1 MASQAA
7 VDKHRVTAVLV
18 SHNGAVWLPEV
29 VAALTSQTRPIDLI
43 TAVDTGSQDA
53 STKLL
58 KSARI
63 PFMSA
68 DVQTGF
74 GEAVSLAVDKL
85 SKPVEHEWIW
95 LIHDDCA
102 PAPTA
107 LAELLAAVDDRPQ
120 VVMIGPKLLGWHD
133 RTHLLEAGIS
143 IAGNGARWTGLEP
156 LEYDQGQHD
165 GIYDVL
171 AVSTAGALIRRD
183 VFEELNGLDP
193 SLTLFRDD
201 VDFGWRARAAGH
213 SVMVAT
219 SAVAFHAQ
227 ASATERRV
235 VEVDGAFL
243 HRPLLLDRRNAA
255 YVLLANSS
263 WWILPW
269 LVIQILGSAIARA
282 IGYLIAKLPGYAADE
297 ILAVGA
303 LIIRPGSLIAA
314 RKMRRKQR
322 FVSARVIAEFIPPRW
337 SQIRLASESAIETL
351 RSKLFPENV
360 QVSAPSVLDSNEDED
375 LLTPVNTNHWFAIFK
390 RPEVIGFL
398 LIAIISLLNSRNRF
412 GALVGG
418 ALPISPSGATDLWR
432 TYFESWHQVGMGS
445 SVATPTW
452 VAITATASLVFLG
465 KVQFL
470 ITTFF
475 LVAPILMMFTV
486 SKLLKRLTN
495 NPWISV
501 PAAFL
506 YAISPVA
513 IAAISTGHIATV
525 LFLILAPYVALLL
538 RDIEKIEEFTWRK
551 IAGIS
556 LLLAVLYG
564 FSLMIFVIGLMAGL
578 VSTLSDYEKHAKE
591 ANSQFYL
598 HRLQKRAALIF
609 IPFLMNVPYSLEAL
623 VHPSRLLVEP
633 GLLVSGGGPFL
644 TLLGNPG
651 GANALPV
658 WLVSPILLVLIVSLF
673 SSTHAR
679 RIAEYGVGALV
690 LAVILSA
697 LSVSTHGNEG
707 STKVWSGSVIVLV
720 TLAAISAGTV
730 LLDRLRE
737 TLVLSHVHYRH
748 ILSAL
753 LLFTTFAYSVAA
765 IGWSVT
771 KGADSLVQTNRETV
785 MPAFLSV
792 EKDTKILVLR
802 EVGSEN
808 AKKIQYQLSRG
819 KDISLGE
826 PDVAPAQNSAIAEA
840 ARGLIDGSGV
850 SSSSTLSDFGVKYL
864 FVKAPF
870 KREIIRTIDGLG
882 GFTRTSA
889 TALGVVWKVSAP
901 ASRLMFVGTDGV
913 RKELQA
919 GEVGARTYV
928 PSAGTLILT
937 ETYNR
942 SWQILENG
950 YRLDRSKNEQ
960 GLPTFKVTE
969 AGEISLIHDGTTR
982 RAWLSLQLIFFV
994 VVLVMALPAGRRK
1007 SEISEKELA

>member
-1 MASQAA
+1 
-7 VDKHRVTAVLV
+7 
-18 SHNGAVWLPEV
+18 
-29 VAALTSQTRPIDLI
+29 
-43 TAVDTGSQDA
+43 
-53 STKLL
+53 
-58 KSARI
+58 
-63 PFMSA
+63 
-68 DVQTGF
+68 
-74 GEAVSLAVDKL
+74 
-85 SKPVEHEWIW
+85 
-95 LIHDDCA
+95 
-102 PAPTA
+102 
-107 LAELLAAVDDRPQ
+107 
-120 VVMIGPKLLGWHD
+120 
-133 RTHLLEAGIS
+133 
-143 IAGNGARWTGLEP
+143 
-156 LEYDQGQHD
+156 
-165 GIYDVL
+165 
-171 AVSTAGALIRRD
+171 
-183 VFEELNGLDP
+183 LDP
-193 SLTLFRDD
+193 NLTLFRDD

-219 SAVAFHAQ
+219 GAVAFHAQ

-269 LVIQILGSAIARA
+269 LAIQILGSAFARA

-303 LIIRPGSLIAA
+303 LIIRPDSLIKA
-314 RKMRRKQR
+314 RKVRRKQR
-322 FVSARVIAEFIPPRW
+322 FVSARVIAEYIPPRW
-337 SQIRLASESAIETL
+337 SQIRLASEGIVDAI
-351 RSKLFPENV
+351 RAKLFPENV
-360 QVSAPSVLDSNEDED
+360 QVSTASVLDANEDED
-375 LLTPVNTNHWFAIFK
+375 LLTPVNTNHWFGVFK

-398 LIAIISLLNSRNRF
+398 LIALISILNSRNRF

-432 TYFESWHQVGMGS
+432 TYFESWHQVGMGT

-475 LVAPILMMFTV
+475 LVAPVLMMFTA

-506 YAISPVA
+506 YALSPVA

-525 LFLILAPYVALLL
+525 LFLILAPYVALVL
-538 RDIEKIEEFTWRK
+538 RDIEKVEEFSWRK

-564 FSLMIFVIGLMAGL
+564 FSLMIFVISLMAGL
-578 VSTLSDYEKHAKE
+578 VSTLSDYEKHAQE
-591 ANSQFYL
+591 ANPELYVL
-598 HRLQKRAALIF
+598 RLQKRTSLIF
-609 IPFLMNVPYSLEAL
+609 FPFLMNAPYSLEAL
-623 VHPSRLLVEP
+623 LNPSRLLVEP
-633 GLLVSGGGPFL
+633 GLLISGGGPIF

-651 GANALPV
+651 GANSLPL
-658 WLVSPILLVLIVSLF
+658 WLVSPILLVLIISLF

-697 LSVSTHGNEG
+697 LSISTHGNEA
-707 STKVWSGSVIVLV
+707 SSKVWSGPVIVLV
-720 TLAAISAGTV
+720 TLAAIAAGTV

-771 KGADSLVQTNRETV
+771 KGADSLVQANRETV

-792 EKDTKILVLR
+792 EKDIKILVLR

-808 AKKIQYQLSRG
+808 QKKIQYHLSRG

-826 PDVAPAQNSAIAEA
+826 PDVAPAQSSAIAQA

-850 SSSSTLSDFGVKYL
+850 TSSSTLSDFGVKYL

-870 KREIIRTIDGLG
+870 KREIIRSIDGLG

-889 TALGVVWKVSAP
+889 TSLGVVWKVSAP

-942 SWQILENG
+942 SWQVLENG
-950 YRLDRSKNEQ
+950 YRLERSKNEQ

-982 RAWLSLQLIFFV
+982 RAWLSLQLILFV

-1007 SEISEKELA
+1007 SEISDKELA

>member
-63 PFMSA
+63 PFFTA
-68 DVQTGF
+68 DVETGF
-74 GEAVSLAVDKL
+74 GEAVSLAVEKL
-85 SKPVEHEWIW
+85 PNSVDHEWIW

-107 LAELLAAVDDRPQ
+107 LAELLAAIEDRPQ
-120 VVMIGPKLLGWHD
+120 VVMVGPKLLGWHD

-165 GIYDVL
+165 GTYDVL

-183 VFEELNGLDP
+183 VFEELDGLDP
-193 SLTLFRDD
+193 NLTLFRDD

-219 SAVAFHAQ
+219 GAVAFHAQ

-269 LVIQILGSAIARA
+269 LAIQILGSAFARA

-303 LIIRPGSLIAA
+303 LIIRPDSLIKA
-314 RKMRRKQR
+314 RRVRRKQR

-337 SQIRLASESAIETL
+337 SQIRLASEGLVDSIRA
-351 RSKLFPENV
+351 KLFPENV
-360 QVSAPSVLDSNEDED
+360 QVSTASVLDANEDED
-375 LLTPVNTNHWFAIFK
+375 LLTPVNTNHWFGVFK

-398 LIAIISLLNSRNRF
+398 LIALISILNSRNRF

-445 SVATPTW
+445 TVATPTW

-475 LVAPILMMFTV
+475 LVAPVLMMFTA

-495 NPWISV
+495 NRWISV

-525 LFLILAPYVALLL
+525 LFLILAPFVALVL
-538 RDIEKIEEFTWRK
+538 RDIEKVEEFSWRK

-564 FSLMIFVIGLMAGL
+564 FSLMVFVVGLVAGL
-578 VSTLSDYEKHAKE
+578 VSTLSDYEKHAQK
-591 ANSQFYL
+591 ANPELYVL
-598 HRLQKRAALIF
+598 RLQKRACLIF
-609 IPFLMNVPYSLEAL
+609 IPFLLNAPHSLEAL
-623 VHPSRLLVEP
+623 VNPSRLLVEP
-633 GLLVSGGGPFL
+633 GLLISGGGPIS

-651 GANALPV
+651 GTNSLPI
-658 WLVSPILLVLIVSLF
+658 WLVSPILLVLVVSLF

-697 LSVSTHGNEG
+697 LSISTHGNEA
-707 STKVWSGSVIVLV
+707 SSKVWAGPVIVLV
-720 TLAAISAGTV
+720 TLSAIAAGTV

-771 KGADSLVQTNRETV
+771 KGADSLVQANRETV

-802 EVGSEN
+802 EVGSEGQ
-808 AKKIQYQLSRG
+808 KKIQYHLSRG

-826 PDVAPAQNSAIAEA
+826 PDVAPAQSSAIAQA

-850 SSSSTLSDFGVKYL
+850 SSSATLSDFGVKYL

-870 KREIIRTIDGLG
+870 KREIIRSIDGLG
-882 GFTRTSA
+882 GFSRTSA
-889 TALGVVWKVSAP
+889 TSLGVVWKVTAP

-928 PSAGTLILT
+928 PSPGTLILT

-942 SWQILENG
+942 SWQVLENG
-950 YRLDRSKNEQ
+950 YRLERVKNEQ

-982 RAWLSLQLIFFV
+982 RAWLSLQFIFFV
-994 VVLVMALPAGRRK
+994 VVLILALPAGRRK

>member
-85 SKPVEHEWIW
+85 PKPVDHEWIW

-183 VFEELNGLDP
+183 VFEELDGLDP

-337 SQIRLASESAIETL
+337 SQIRLASETAIETL
-351 RSKLFPENV
+351 RSKMFPENV
-360 QVSAPSVLDSNEDED
+360 QVSTPSVLDSNEDED

-475 LVAPILMMFTV
+475 LLAPVVMMFTV

-506 YAISPVA
+506 YAMSPVA

-525 LFLILAPYVALLL
+525 LFLVLAPYVALLL
-538 RDIEKIEEFTWRK
+538 RDIEKIEEFTWRR

-578 VSTLSDYEKHAKE
+578 VSTMSDYEKHAKE

-623 VHPSRLLVEP
+623 VNPSRLLVEP
-633 GLLVSGGGPFL
+633 GLLISGGGPFL

-651 GANALPV
+651 GTNALPM

-802 EVGSEN
+802 EVGSKN

-870 KREIIRTIDGLG
+870 KKEIIRTIDGLG

-901 ASRLMFVGTDGV
+901 ASRLMFIGTDGV

>member
-63 PFMSA
+63 PFISA
-68 DVQTGF
+68 DVETGF

-85 SKPVEHEWIW
+85 PKAVEHEWIW

-107 LAELLAAVDDRPQ
+107 LAELLAAIDDRPQ
-120 VVMIGPKLLGWHD
+120 VVMVGPKLLGWHD

-165 GIYDVL
+165 GVYDVL

-183 VFEELNGLDP
+183 VFEELDGLDP

-219 SAVAFHAQ
+219 GAVAFHAQ

-269 LVIQILGSAIARA
+269 LVIQILSSAIARA
-282 IGYLIAKLPGYAADE
+282 TGYLIAKLPGYAADE

-303 LIIRPGSLIAA
+303 LIIRPGSLITA
-314 RKMRRKQR
+314 RKIRRKQR

-337 SQIRLASESAIETL
+337 SQIRLASEGFIDAI
-351 RSKLFPENV
+351 RSRLFPENA
-360 QVSAPSVLDSNEDED
+360 QVSTTSVLDSNEDED
-375 LLTPVNTNHWFAIFK
+375 LLSPVNTNHWFAVFK

-398 LIAIISLLNSRNRF
+398 LIAIISILNSRNRF

-418 ALPISPSGATDLWR
+418 ALPISPPGATDLWQ
-432 TYFESWHQVGMGS
+432 TYFQSWHQVGMGS
-445 SVATPTW
+445 SAATPTW
-452 VAITATASLVFLG
+452 VALIAAASLVFLG

-470 ITTFF
+470 ITIFF
-475 LVAPILMMFTV
+475 LVAPVIMMFTA
-486 SKLLKRLTN
+486 SKLLKRLTKN
-495 NPWISV
+495 SWISV

-525 LFLILAPYVALLL
+525 LFLILAPYAALLL
-538 RDIEKIEEFTWRK
+538 RDIEKIEEFSWRR
-551 IAGIS
+551 IAGVS

-564 FSLMIFVIGLMAGL
+564 FSLMIFVVALIAGF

-591 ANSQFYL
+591 ANSHFYL
-598 HRLQKRAALIF
+598 LRFQKRASLIF

-623 VHPSRLLVEP
+623 TQPSRLLVEP
-633 GLLVSGGGPFL
+633 GLLISGGGPFL

-651 GANALPV
+651 GANSLPI
-658 WLVSPILLVLIVSLF
+658 WLISPILLVLVVSLF

-697 LSVSTHGNEG
+697 LSISTHGNEA
-707 STKVWSGSVIVLV
+707 SSKVWPGPVIVLV
-720 TLAAISAGTV
+720 TLAAIAAGTV

-753 LLFTTFAYSVAA
+753 LLFTTFTYSVAA

-771 KGADSLVQTNRETV
+771 KGADSLVQANRETV

-792 EKDTKILVLR
+792 ERDIKILVLR
-802 EVGSEN
+802 EVGSEDQ
-808 AKKIQYQLSRG
+808 KKIQYYLSRG

-826 PDVAPAQNSAIAEA
+826 PDVAPAQSSAIADA

-850 SSSSTLSDFGVKYL
+850 TSSSTLSDFGVKYL

-889 TALGVVWKVSAP
+889 TSLGVVWKVTAP
-901 ASRLMFVGTDGV
+901 ASRLMFIGIDGV

-919 GEVGARTYV
+919 GEVGARTFV
-928 PSAGTLILT
+928 PTAGTLILT

-942 SWQILENG
+942 SWQVLENG
-950 YRLDRSKNEQ
+950 YRLERSKNEQ
-960 GLPTFKVTE
+960 GLPTFNVVE

-982 RAWLSLQLIFFV
+982 RAWLSLQLILCI

>member
-63 PFMSA
+63 PFINA
-68 DVQTGF
+68 DVETGF
-74 GEAVSLAVDKL
+74 GEAVSLAVEKL
-85 SKPVEHEWIW
+85 PNSVEHEWIW

-107 LAELLAAVDDRPQ
+107 LAELLAAIDDRPQ
-120 VVMIGPKLLGWHD
+120 VVMVGPKLLGWHD

-165 GIYDVL
+165 GTYDVL

-183 VFEELNGLDP
+183 VFEELDGLDP
-193 SLTLFRDD
+193 NLTLFRDD

-219 SAVAFHAQ
+219 GAVAFHAQ

-269 LVIQILGSAIARA
+269 LAIQILGSAFARA

-303 LIIRPGSLIAA
+303 LIIRPDSLIKA
-314 RKMRRKQR
+314 RRVRRKQR

-337 SQIRLASESAIETL
+337 SQIRLASEGLVDSIRA
-351 RSKLFPENV
+351 KLFPENV
-360 QVSAPSVLDSNEDED
+360 QVSTASVLDANEDED
-375 LLTPVNTNHWFAIFK
+375 LLTPVNTNHWFGVFK

-398 LIAIISLLNSRNRF
+398 LITLISILNSRNRF

-445 SVATPTW
+445 TVATPTW

-475 LVAPILMMFTV
+475 LAAPVLMMFTA
-486 SKLLKRLTN
+486 SKLLKRLTS
-495 NPWISV
+495 NPWISI

-506 YAISPVA
+506 YALSPVA

-525 LFLILAPYVALLL
+525 LFLILAPYVALVL
-538 RDIEKIEEFTWRK
+538 RDIEKVEEFSWRK

-564 FSLMIFVIGLMAGL
+564 FSLMVFVVGLVAGL
-578 VSTLSDYEKHAKE
+578 VSTLSDYEKHAQE
-591 ANSQFYL
+591 ANPELYVL
-598 HRLQKRAALIF
+598 RLQKRACLIF
-609 IPFLMNVPYSLEAL
+609 IPFLMNAPHSLEAL
-623 VHPSRLLVEP
+623 VNPSRLLVEP
-633 GLLVSGGGPFL
+633 GLLISGGGPIS

-651 GANALPV
+651 GANSLPM
-658 WLVSPILLVLIVSLF
+658 WLVSPILLVLVVSLF

-697 LSVSTHGNEG
+697 LSISTHGNEA
-707 STKVWSGSVIVLV
+707 SSKVWAGPVIVLV
-720 TLAAISAGTV
+720 TLSAIAAGTV

-753 LLFTTFAYSVAA
+753 LLFTTLAYSVAA

-771 KGADSLVQTNRETV
+771 KGADSLVQANRETV
-785 MPAFLSV
+785 MPAFLSI

-802 EVGSEN
+802 EVGSEDQ
-808 AKKIQYQLSRG
+808 KKIQYHLSRG

-826 PDVAPAQNSAIAEA
+826 PDVAPAQSSAIAQA

-850 SSSSTLSDFGVKYL
+850 TSSATLSDFGVKYL

-870 KREIIRTIDGLG
+870 KREIIRSIDGLG
-882 GFTRTSA
+882 GFSRTSA
-889 TALGVVWKVSAP
+889 TSLGVVWKVTAP
-901 ASRLMFVGTDGV
+901 SSRLMFVGTDGV

-942 SWQILENG
+942 SWQVLENG
-950 YRLDRSKNEQ
+950 YRLERVKNEQ
-960 GLPTFKVTE
+960 GLPTFIVTE

-1007 SEISEKELA
+1007 SEISDKELA

>member
-85 SKPVEHEWIW
+85 PNPVDHEWIW

-183 VFEELNGLDP
+183 VFEELDGLDP
-193 SLTLFRDD
+193 NLTLFRDD

-623 VHPSRLLVEP
+623 VHPNRLLVEP

-870 KREIIRTIDGLG
+870 KKEIIRTIDGLG

>member
-43 TAVDTGSQDA
+43 TAVDTGSQDS

-63 PFMSA
+63 PFISA
-68 DVQTGF
+68 DVETGF
-74 GEAVSLAVDKL
+74 GQAISLAVNKL
-85 SKPVEHEWIW
+85 PKSVDHEWIW

-107 LAELLAAVDDRPQ
+107 LAELLAAIDDRPQ
-120 VVMIGPKLLGWHD
+120 VVMVGPKLLGWHD
-133 RTHLLEAGIS
+133 RTHLLEAGVS

-165 GIYDVL
+165 GNHDVL

-183 VFEELNGLDP
+183 VFEELGGLDP
-193 SLTLFRDD
+193 NLTLFRDD

-213 SVMVAT
+213 SVMAAT
-219 SAVAFHAQ
+219 GAVAFHAQ
-227 ASATERRV
+227 ASANERRT

-255 YVLLANSS
+255 YVLLSNSS

-269 LVIQILGSAIARA
+269 LVIQLLGTAIARA

-297 ILAVGA
+297 ILAVGS
-303 LIIRPGSLIAA
+303 LIVRPGLIIAA
-314 RKMRRKQR
+314 RKVRKKQR

-337 SQIRLASESAIETL
+337 SQIRLASEGVVDAV
-351 RSKLFPENV
+351 RAKLFPENN
-360 QVSAPSVLDSNEDED
+360 QVSTTSVLDTNEDED
-375 LLTPVNTNHWFAIFK
+375 LLTPVSTNHWFGIFK
-390 RPEVIGFL
+390 RPEVIGFV
-398 LIAIISLLNSRNRF
+398 LISLISLLNSRNRF

-418 ALPISPSGATDLWR
+418 ALPISPAGATDLWR

-445 SVATPTW
+445 TVATPTW
-452 VAITATASLVFLG
+452 VAITATASLFFLG

-475 LVAPILMMFTV
+475 LVAPVLMMFTA
-486 SKLLKRLTN
+486 SKLLKRLTGN
-495 NPWISV
+495 TWISI

-506 YAISPVA
+506 YAVSPVA
-513 IAAISTGHIATV
+513 IAAVSTGHIATV
-525 LFLILAPYVALLL
+525 LFMILAPLVALLL
-538 RDIEKIEEFTWRK
+538 RDIEKIESFTWRK
-551 IAGIS
+551 IAGVS

-564 FSLMIFVIGLMAGL
+564 FSLMIFMIGLAAGL
-578 VSTLSDYEKHAKE
+578 ISTLSDYEKHAQE
-591 ANSQFYL
+591 ANAPLYSL
-598 HRLQKRAALIF
+598 RLQKRAALIF
-609 IPFLMNVPYSLEAL
+609 VPFVMNVPYSLETIM
-623 VHPSRLLVEP
+623 HPSRLLVEP
-633 GLLVSGGGPFL
+633 GLLISGGGPIHA
-644 TLLGNPG
+644 LLGNPG
-651 GANALPV
+651 GANSLPI

-690 LAVILSA
+690 IAVVISSLSI
-697 LSVSTHGNEG
+697 STHGNEA
-707 STKVWSGSVIVLV
+707 SSKVWPGPVLVLV
-720 TLAAISAGTV
+720 TLAAVAAGTV

-737 TLVLSHVHYRH
+737 TLVLSHIHYRH

-753 LLFTTFAYSVAA
+753 LLFTTFAYSVLA
-765 IGWSVT
+765 IGWSVS
-771 KGADSLVQTNRETV
+771 KGADSLVQANRATV

-792 EKDTKILVLR
+792 EKDVKILVLR

-808 AKKIQYQLSRG
+808 EKKIQYYLSRG

-826 PDVAPAQNSAIAEA
+826 PDVAPTLTVAIADA

-850 SSSSTLSDFGVKYL
+850 TSSSTLSDFGVKYL
-864 FVKAPF
+864 YVKAPF
-870 KREIIRTIDGLG
+870 KREIIRSIDGLG
-882 GFTRTSA
+882 GFSRTSA
-889 TALGVVWKVSAP
+889 TSLGVVWKVTAP
-901 ASRLMFVGTDGV
+901 ASRLMFVGADGV
-913 RKELQA
+913 RKELEA
-919 GEVGARTYV
+919 GEVGARTFV

-942 SWQILENG
+942 SWQVLENG
-950 YRLDRSKNEQ
+950 YRLDRNKNEQ
-960 GLPTFKVTE
+960 GLPTFTVTE
-969 AGEISLIHDGTTR
+969 PGEISLIHDGTIR
-982 RAWLSLQLIFFV
+982 RGWLSLQLIFFV
-994 VVLVMALPAGRRK
+994 IVLVMALPAGRRK
-1007 SEISEKELA
+1007 SDISEKELA

>member
-63 PFMSA
+63 PFISA
-68 DVQTGF
+68 DVETGF
-74 GEAVSLAVDKL
+74 GQAVALAVEKL
-85 SKPVEHEWIW
+85 PKSITHEWIW
-95 LIHDDCA
+95 LIHDDCV

-107 LAELLAAVDDRPQ
+107 LAELLAAIDDRPQ
-120 VVMIGPKLLGWHD
+120 VVMVGPKLLGWHD

-183 VFEELNGLDP
+183 VFEELDGLDP
-193 SLTLFRDD
+193 NLTLFRDD

-219 SAVAFHAQ
+219 GAVAFHAQ

-263 WWILPW
+263 WWMLPW
-269 LVIQILGSAIARA
+269 LAIQILGSAIARA

-297 ILAVGA
+297 ILAVAA
-303 LIIRPGSLIAA
+303 LIIKPGSLIRA
-314 RKMRRKQR
+314 RKLRRKQR

-337 SQIRLASESAIETL
+337 SQFRLASEGIVDGI
-351 RSKLFPENV
+351 RSKLFPENF
-360 QVSAPSVLDSNEDED
+360 QVSTATVLDANEDED
-375 LLTPVNTNHWFAIFK
+375 LLAPVNTSHWLGIFK

-398 LIAIISLLNSRNRF
+398 LIALISILNSRNRF

-432 TYFESWHQVGMGS
+432 IYFESWHQVGMGS

-475 LVAPILMMFTV
+475 LVAPVIMMFTA
-486 SKLLKRLTN
+486 SKLLKRLTKN
-495 NPWISV
+495 LWISV

-538 RDIEKIEEFTWRK
+538 RDIEKIEEFSWRK
-551 IAGIS
+551 IASIS
-556 LLLAVLYG
+556 LLLAILYG
-564 FSLMIFVIGLMAGL
+564 FSLMIFVIGLVAGL

-591 ANSQFYL
+591 ANPQLYAL
-598 HRLQKRAALIF
+598 RLQKRASLIF
-609 IPFLMNVPYSLEAL
+609 IPFLMNVPHSLEAL

-633 GLLVSGGGPFL
+633 GLLISGGGPIL

-651 GANALPV
+651 GVNSLPI
-658 WLVSPILLVLIVSLF
+658 WLVSPILLVLIISLF
-673 SSTHAR
+673 STTHAR
-679 RIAEYGVGALV
+679 RIAEYGIGALV

-697 LSVSTHGNEG
+697 LSISTHGNEA
-707 STKVWSGSVIVLV
+707 SSKVWSGPVIVLV
-720 TLAAISAGTV
+720 TLAAIAAGTV

-771 KGADSLVQTNRETV
+771 KGADSLVQANRETV

-792 EKDTKILVLR
+792 ERDTKILVLR
-802 EVGSEN
+802 ETESEDQ
-808 AKKIQYQLSRG
+808 KKIQYHLSRG

-826 PDVAPAQNSAIAEA
+826 PDVAPAQTAAIAEA

-850 SSSSTLSDFGVKYL
+850 TSSSTLSDFGVKYL

-870 KREIIRTIDGLG
+870 KREIIRSIDGLG

-889 TALGVVWKVSAP
+889 TSLGVVWKVSAP
-901 ASRLMFVGTDGV
+901 ASRLMFVGVDGV

-919 GEVGARTYV
+919 GQVGARTFV

-942 SWQILENG
+942 SWQVLENG
-950 YRLDRSKNEQ
+950 YRLERSKNEQ
-960 GLPTFKVTE
+960 GLPTFKVAE
-969 AGEISLIHDGTTR
+969 AGEISLIHDGTSR

-1007 SEISEKELA
+1007 SEISDKELA

>member
-43 TAVDTGSQDA
+43 TAVDTGSQDS

-63 PFMSA
+63 PFISA
-68 DVQTGF
+68 DVETGF
-74 GEAVSLAVDKL
+74 GQAISLAVNKL
-85 SKPVEHEWIW
+85 PKSVDHEWIW

-107 LAELLAAVDDRPQ
+107 LAELLAAIDDRPQ
-120 VVMIGPKLLGWHD
+120 VVMVGPKLLGWHD
-133 RTHLLEAGIS
+133 RTHLLEAGVS

-165 GIYDVL
+165 GNHDVL

-183 VFEELNGLDP
+183 VFEELGGLDP
-193 SLTLFRDD
+193 NLTLFRDD

-213 SVMVAT
+213 SVMAAT
-219 SAVAFHAQ
+219 GAIAFHAQ
-227 ASATERRV
+227 ASANERRT

-255 YVLLANSS
+255 YVLLSNSS

-269 LVIQILGSAIARA
+269 LVIQLLGTAIARA

-297 ILAVGA
+297 ILAVGS
-303 LIIRPGSLIAA
+303 LIVRPGLIIAA
-314 RKMRRKQR
+314 RKVRKKQR

-337 SQIRLASESAIETL
+337 SQIRLASEGVVDAV
-351 RSKLFPENV
+351 RAKLFPENN
-360 QVSAPSVLDSNEDED
+360 QVSTTSVLDTNEDED
-375 LLTPVNTNHWFAIFK
+375 LLTPVSTNHWFGVFK
-390 RPEVIGFL
+390 RPEVIGFV
-398 LIAIISLLNSRNRF
+398 LISLISLLNSRNRF

-418 ALPISPSGATDLWR
+418 ALPISPAGATDLWR

-445 SVATPTW
+445 TVATPTW
-452 VAITATASLVFLG
+452 VAITAAASLFFLG

-475 LVAPILMMFTV
+475 LVAPVLMMYTA
-486 SKLLKRLTN
+486 SKLLKRLTGN
-495 NPWISV
+495 TWISI

-506 YAISPVA
+506 YAVSPVS
-513 IAAISTGHIATV
+513 IAAVSTGHIATV
-525 LFLILAPYVALLL
+525 LFMILAPLVALLL
-538 RDIEKIEEFTWRK
+538 RDIEKIENFTWRK
-551 IAGIS
+551 IAGVS

-564 FSLMIFVIGLMAGL
+564 FSLMIFVIGLAAAL
-578 VSTLSDYEKHAKE
+578 ISTLSDYEKHAQE
-591 ANSQFYL
+591 ANAPLYSL
-598 HRLQKRAALIF
+598 RLQKRAALIF
-609 IPFLMNVPYSLEAL
+609 VPFVMNVPYSLETIM
-623 VHPSRLLVEP
+623 HPSRLLVEP
-633 GLLVSGGGPFL
+633 GLLISGGGPIHA
-644 TLLGNPG
+644 LLGNPG
-651 GANALPV
+651 GANSLPI
-658 WLVSPILLVLIVSLF
+658 WLISPILLVLIVSLF

-690 LAVILSA
+690 IAVVISA
-697 LSVSTHGNEG
+697 LSISTHGNEA
-707 STKVWSGSVIVLV
+707 SSKVWPGPVLVLV
-720 TLAAISAGTV
+720 TLAAVAAGTV

-737 TLVLSHVHYRH
+737 TLVLSHIHYRH

-753 LLFTTFAYSVAA
+753 LLFTTFAYSVLA
-765 IGWSVT
+765 IGWSVS
-771 KGADSLVQTNRETV
+771 KGADSLVQANRETV

-792 EKDTKILVLR
+792 EKDVKILVLR

-808 AKKIQYQLSRG
+808 DKKIQYYLSRG

-826 PDVAPAQNSAIAEA
+826 PDVAPAQTDAIADA

-850 SSSSTLSDFGVKYL
+850 TSSSTLSDFGVKYL
-864 FVKAPF
+864 YVKAPF
-870 KREIIRTIDGLG
+870 KREIIRSIDGLG
-882 GFTRTSA
+882 GFSRTSA
-889 TALGVVWKVSAP
+889 TSLGVVWKVTAP
-901 ASRLMFVGTDGV
+901 ASRLMFVGADGV
-913 RKELQA
+913 RKELEA
-919 GEVGARTYV
+919 GEVGARTFV

-942 SWQILENG
+942 SWQVLENG
-950 YRLDRSKNEQ
+950 YRLDRNKNEQ
-960 GLPTFKVTE
+960 GLPTFTVTE
-969 AGEISLIHDGTTR
+969 PGEISLIHDGTIR
-982 RAWLSLQLIFFV
+982 RGWLSLQLIFLV
-994 VVLVMALPAGRRK
+994 IALVMALPAGRRK

>member
-43 TAVDTGSQDA
+43 TAVDTGSQDS

-63 PFMSA
+63 PFISA
-68 DVQTGF
+68 DVETGF
-74 GEAVSLAVDKL
+74 GQAISLAVNKL
-85 SKPVEHEWIW
+85 PKSVDHEWIW

-107 LAELLAAVDDRPQ
+107 LAELLAAIDDRPQ
-120 VVMIGPKLLGWHD
+120 VVMVGPKLLGWHD
-133 RTHLLEAGIS
+133 RTHLLEAGVS

-165 GIYDVL
+165 GNHDVL

-183 VFEELNGLDP
+183 VFEELGGLDP
-193 SLTLFRDD
+193 NLTLFRDD

-219 SAVAFHAQ
+219 GAVAFHAQ
-227 ASATERRV
+227 ASANERRT

-255 YVLLANSS
+255 YVLLSNSS

-269 LVIQILGSAIARA
+269 LVIQLLGTAIARA

-297 ILAVGA
+297 ILAVGS
-303 LIIRPGSLIAA
+303 LIVRPGLIIAA
-314 RKMRRKQR
+314 RKVRKKQR

-337 SQIRLASESAIETL
+337 SQIRLASEGVVDAV
-351 RSKLFPENV
+351 RAKLFPENN
-360 QVSAPSVLDSNEDED
+360 QVSTTSVLDTNEDED
-375 LLTPVNTNHWFAIFK
+375 LLTPVSTNHWFGVFK
-390 RPEVIGFL
+390 RPEVIGFV
-398 LIAIISLLNSRNRF
+398 LISLISLLNSRNRF

-418 ALPISPSGATDLWR
+418 ALPISPAGATDLWR

-445 SVATPTW
+445 TVATPTW
-452 VAITATASLVFLG
+452 VAITATASLFFLG

-475 LVAPILMMFTV
+475 LVAPVLMMFTA
-486 SKLLKRLTN
+486 SKLLKRLTGN
-495 NPWISV
+495 TWISI

-506 YAISPVA
+506 YAVSPVA
-513 IAAISTGHIATV
+513 IAAVSTGHIATV
-525 LFLILAPYVALLL
+525 LFMILAPLVALLL
-538 RDIEKIEEFTWRK
+538 RDIEKIESFTWRK
-551 IAGIS
+551 IAGVS

-564 FSLMIFVIGLMAGL
+564 FSLMIFMIGLAAGL
-578 VSTLSDYEKHAKE
+578 ISTLSDYEKHAQE
-591 ANSQFYL
+591 ANAPLYSL
-598 HRLQKRAALIF
+598 RLQKRAALIF
-609 IPFLMNVPYSLEAL
+609 VPFVMNVPYSLETIM
-623 VHPSRLLVEP
+623 HPSRLLVEP
-633 GLLVSGGGPFL
+633 GLLISGGGPL
-644 TLLGNPG
+644 HALLGNPG
-651 GANALPV
+651 GANSLPI

-690 LAVILSA
+690 IAVVISA
-697 LSVSTHGNEG
+697 LSISTHGNEA
-707 STKVWSGSVIVLV
+707 SSKVWPGPVLVLV
-720 TLAAISAGTV
+720 TLAAVAAGTV

-737 TLVLSHVHYRH
+737 TLVLSHIHYRH

-753 LLFTTFAYSVAA
+753 LLFTTFAYSVLA
-765 IGWSVT
+765 IGWSVS
-771 KGADSLVQTNRETV
+771 KGADSLVQANRATV

-792 EKDTKILVLR
+792 EKDVKILVLR

-808 AKKIQYQLSRG
+808 DKKIQYYLSRG

-826 PDVAPAQNSAIAEA
+826 PDVAPAQTVAIADA

-850 SSSSTLSDFGVKYL
+850 TSSSTLSDFGVKYL
-864 FVKAPF
+864 YVKAPF
-870 KREIIRTIDGLG
+870 KREIIRSIDGLG
-882 GFTRTSA
+882 GFSRTSA
-889 TALGVVWKVSAP
+889 TSLGVVWKVTAP
-901 ASRLMFVGTDGV
+901 ASRLMFVGADGV
-913 RKELQA
+913 RKELEA

-942 SWQILENG
+942 SWQVLENG
-950 YRLDRSKNEQ
+950 YRLDRNKNEQ
-960 GLPTFKVTE
+960 GLPTFTVTE
-969 AGEISLIHDGTTR
+969 AGEISLIHDGTIR
-982 RAWLSLQLIFFV
+982 RGWLSLQLIFFV
-994 VVLVMALPAGRRK
+994 IVLVMALPAGRRK

>member
-63 PFMSA
+63 PFISA
-68 DVQTGF
+68 DVETGF
-74 GEAVSLAVDKL
+74 GAAVSLAIERLPKAVD
-85 SKPVEHEWIW
+85 HEWIW

-107 LAELLAAVDDRPQ
+107 LAELLSAIDDRPQ
-120 VVMIGPKLLGWHD
+120 VVMVGPKLLGWHD

-183 VFEELNGLDP
+183 VFEELDGLDP
-193 SLTLFRDD
+193 NLTLFRDD

-219 SAVAFHAQ
+219 NAVAFHAQ
-227 ASATERRV
+227 ASATERRA

-269 LVIQILGSAIARA
+269 LAIQILGSAIARA
-282 IGYLIAKLPGYAADE
+282 IGFLIAKLPGYAADE

-303 LIIRPGSLIAA
+303 LIIRPGSLISA
-314 RKMRRKQR
+314 RKIRKKQR

-337 SQIRLASESAIETL
+337 SQIRLASEGLVDAI
-351 RSKLFPENV
+351 RAKLFPENA
-360 QVSAPSVLDSNEDED
+360 QIPTTSVLDANEDED
-375 LLTPVNTNHWFAIFK
+375 LLTPVSTNNWFAVFK

-398 LIAIISLLNSRNRF
+398 LITLISIINSRNRF

-475 LVAPILMMFTV
+475 LVAPIIMMFTA
-486 SKLLKRLTN
+486 SKLLKRLTK

-525 LFLILAPYVALLL
+525 LFLILAPYVALVL
-538 RDIEKIEEFTWRK
+538 RDIEKIEEFSWRK

-564 FSLMIFVIGLMAGL
+564 FSLMIFVIGLVAGL
-578 VSTLSDYEKHAKE
+578 ISTLSDYDKHAKE
-591 ANSQFYL
+591 ANPQLYVV
-598 HRLQKRAALIF
+598 RLQKRACLIF

-623 VHPSRLLVEP
+623 VNPSRLLVEP
-633 GLLVSGGGPFL
+633 GLLISGGGPIS

-651 GANALPV
+651 GANSLPT

-679 RIAEYGVGALV
+679 RIAEYGISALV
-690 LAVILSA
+690 LAVVLSA
-697 LSVSTHGNEG
+697 LSISTHGNEA
-707 STKVWSGSVIVLV
+707 SSKVWAGPVLVLV
-720 TLAAISAGTV
+720 TLAAIAAGTV

-748 ILSAL
+748 VLSAL
-753 LLFTTFAYSVAA
+753 LLFTTFAYSVSA
-765 IGWSVT
+765 IGWSIT
-771 KGADSLVQTNRETV
+771 KGADSLVQANRETV

-808 AKKIQYQLSRG
+808 QKKIQYHLSRG
-819 KDISLGE
+819 KDVSLGE
-826 PDVAPAQNSAIAEA
+826 PDVAPAQSDAIAEA

-850 SSSSTLSDFGVKYL
+850 TSSSTLSDFGVKYL

-870 KREIIRTIDGLG
+870 KREIIRSIDGLG
-882 GFTRTSA
+882 GFSRTSA
-889 TALGVVWKVSAP
+889 TSLGVVWKVTAP
-901 ASRLMFVGTDGV
+901 ASRLMFIGVDGV

-942 SWQILENG
+942 SWQVLENG
-950 YRLDRSKNEQ
+950 YRLERSKNEQ

-994 VVLVMALPAGRRK
+994 VVLVMSLPAGRRK
-1007 SEISEKELA
+1007 SEISDKELA

>member
-63 PFMSA
+63 PFISA
-68 DVQTGF
+68 DVETGF
-74 GEAVSLAVDKL
+74 GRAVSLAVDKL
-85 SKPVEHEWIW
+85 PIAVDHEWIW

-107 LAELLAAVDDRPQ
+107 LAELLAAIDDRPQ
-120 VVMIGPKLLGWHD
+120 VVMVGPKLLGWHD

-183 VFEELNGLDP
+183 VFEELDGLDP
-193 SLTLFRDD
+193 NLTLFRDD

-219 SAVAFHAQ
+219 GAVAFHAQ
-227 ASATERRV
+227 ASASERRV

-269 LVIQILGSAIARA
+269 LAIQILGSAIARA

-303 LIIRPGSLIAA
+303 LIIRPDTLISA
-314 RKMRRKQR
+314 RKVRRKQR

-337 SQIRLASESAIETL
+337 SQIRLASEGAVDAI
-351 RSKLFPENV
+351 RAKLFPEKV
-360 QVSAPSVLDSNEDED
+360 FISTSSVLDTNEDED
-375 LLTPVNTNHWFAIFK
+375 LLTPVDTNDWFAVFK
-390 RPEVIGFL
+390 RPEVIGFM
-398 LIAIISLLNSRNRF
+398 LIAIISILNSRNRF

-418 ALPISPSGATDLWR
+418 ALPISPSGATELWQ
-432 TYFESWHQVGMGS
+432 TYFQSWHQVGMGS
-445 SVATPTW
+445 SAATPTW

-475 LVAPILMMFTV
+475 LVAPVIMMFTA
-486 SKLLKRLTN
+486 SKLLKRLTK
-495 NPWISV
+495 NPWISL

-513 IAAISTGHIATV
+513 IAAVSTGHIATV
-525 LFLILAPYVALLL
+525 LFLILAPYVALSL
-538 RDIEKIEEFTWRK
+538 RDIEKIEEFSWRK

-564 FSLMIFVIGLMAGL
+564 FSLMIFVIGLVAGL
-578 VSTLSDYEKHAKE
+578 VSTLSDYEKHAQE
-591 ANSQFYL
+591 ANSELYVL
-598 HRLQKRAALIF
+598 RLQKRASLIF
-609 IPFLMNVPYSLEAL
+609 IPFLMNAPYSLEAL
-623 VHPSRLLVEP
+623 VNPSRLLVEP
-633 GLLVSGGGPFL
+633 GLLISGGGPIL

-651 GANALPV
+651 GANSLPM
-658 WLVSPILLVLIVSLF
+658 WLVSPILLVLIISLF

-697 LSVSTHGNEG
+697 LSISTHGNEA
-707 STKVWSGSVIVLV
+707 SSKVWSGPVIVLV
-720 TLAAISAGTV
+720 TLAAIAAGTV

-753 LLFTTFAYSVAA
+753 LLFTTFAYSIAA
-765 IGWSVT
+765 VGWSVS
-771 KGADSLVQTNRETV
+771 KGADSLVQANRETV

-802 EVGSEN
+802 EIGSEN
-808 AKKIQYQLSRG
+808 EKKIQYYLSRG

-826 PDVAPAQNSAIAEA
+826 PDVAPAQSSAIAEA

-850 SSSSTLSDFGVKYL
+850 TSSSTLSDFGVKYL

-870 KREIIRTIDGLG
+870 KREIIRSIDGLG

-889 TALGVVWKVSAP
+889 TSLGVVWKVNAP
-901 ASRLMFVGTDGV
+901 ASRLMFVGLDGV

-919 GEVGARTYV
+919 GEVGARTFV

-937 ETYNR
+937 ETYSR

-950 YRLDRSKNEQ
+950 YRLERSKNEQ

>member
-63 PFMSA
+63 SFIAA
-68 DVQTGF
+68 DVETGF

-85 SKPVEHEWIW
+85 SKTTDHEWIW

-120 VVMIGPKLLGWHD
+120 VVMVGPKLLGWHD

-183 VFEELNGLDP
+183 VFEELDGLDP
-193 SLTLFRDD
+193 NLTLFRDD

-219 SAVAFHAQ
+219 GAVAFHAQ

-303 LIIRPGSLIAA
+303 LIIRPGSLISA
-314 RKMRRKQR
+314 RKIRRKQR

-337 SQIRLASESAIETL
+337 SQIRLASENVIDAI

-360 QVSAPSVLDSNEDED
+360 QVSPTSVLDSNEDED
-375 LLTPVNTNHWFAIFK
+375 LLTPVNTSHWLTVFK

-398 LIAIISLLNSRNRF
+398 LIAVISILNSRNRF

-452 VAITATASLVFLG
+452 VAITATASLIFLG

-470 ITTFF
+470 ITSFF
-475 LVAPILMMFTV
+475 LVAPVLMMFTA
-486 SKLLKRLTN
+486 SKLLKRLTKN
-495 NPWISV
+495 SWISV

-513 IAAISTGHIATV
+513 IATISTGHIATV
-525 LFLILAPYVALLL
+525 LFLILAPYAALLL
-538 RDIEKIEEFTWRK
+538 RDIEKIEEFSWRK

-556 LLLAVLYG
+556 LLLAALYG
-564 FSLMIFVIGLMAGL
+564 FSLMIFVIGFVAGI

-591 ANSQFYL
+591 ANPQLYVL
-598 HRLQKRAALIF
+598 RLQKRASLIF
-609 IPFLMNVPYSLEAL
+609 VPFLMNVPYSLEAL

-633 GLLVSGGGPFL
+633 GLLISGGGPVS

-651 GANALPV
+651 GANSLPM

-697 LSVSTHGNEG
+697 LSISTHGNEA
-707 STKVWSGSVIVLV
+707 SSKVWSGPVIVLV
-720 TLAAISAGTV
+720 TLAAIAAGTV

-753 LLFTTFAYSVAA
+753 LLFTTLAYSVAA

-771 KGADSLVQTNRETV
+771 KGADSLVQANRETV

-802 EVGSEN
+802 EVGSKNE
-808 AKKIQYQLSRG
+808 KKIQYHLSRG

-826 PDVAPAQNSAIAEA
+826 PDVAPAQSSAIAEA

-850 SSSSTLSDFGVKYL
+850 TSSSTLSDFGVKYL
-864 FVKAPF
+864 YVKAPF
-870 KREIIRTIDGLG
+870 KREIIRSIDGLG

-889 TALGVVWKVSAP
+889 TSLGVVWKVSAP

-942 SWQILENG
+942 SWQVLENG
-950 YRLDRSKNEQ
+950 YRLERSKNEQ

-969 AGEISLIHDGTTR
+969 AGEISLIHDGTSR

>member
-18 SHNGAVWLPEV
+18 SHNGAIWLPEV

-43 TAVDTGSQDA
+43 TAVDTGSQDS

-63 PFMSA
+63 PFIAA
-68 DVQTGF
+68 DVETGF
-74 GEAVSLAVDKL
+74 GEAISLAVNKL
-85 SKPVEHEWIW
+85 PKPVEHEWIW

-107 LAELLAAVDDRPQ
+107 LAELLSAIDDRPQ
-120 VVMIGPKLLGWHD
+120 VVMVGPKLLGWHD

-165 GIYDVL
+165 GNHDVL

-183 VFEELNGLDP
+183 VFEELGGLDRN
-193 SLTLFRDD
+193 LTLFRDD

-213 SVMVAT
+213 SVLVAT
-219 SAVAFHAQ
+219 GAVAFHAQ

-269 LVIQILGSAIARA
+269 IVVQLLGTAVARA
-282 IGYLIAKLPGYAADE
+282 IGYLLAKLPGYAADE

-303 LIIRPGSLIAA
+303 VIVRPGSIIAA
-314 RKMRRKQR
+314 RKVRKKQR

-337 SQIRLASESAIETL
+337 SQIRLATEGIVDEVRA
-351 RSKLFPENV
+351 RLFPDDN
-360 QVSAPSVLDSNEDED
+360 QTSAPSVLETNEDED
-375 LLTPVNTNHWFAIFK
+375 LLTPVSTNNWLSIIK
-390 RPEVIGFL
+390 RPEVIGFSLMFLITL
-398 LIAIISLLNSRNRF
+398 LYSRNRL

-418 ALPISPSGATDLWR
+418 ALPISPPGATDLWR

-445 SVATPTW
+445 SIATPTW
-452 VAITATASLVFLG
+452 VAITAAASVFFLG
-465 KVQFL
+465 KVQLL

-475 LVAPILMMFTV
+475 LVAPIVMMFTA
-486 SKLLKRLTN
+486 SKLLKRLTSN
-495 NPWISV
+495 SWISI

-513 IAAISTGHIATV
+513 IAAISTGHMATV
-525 LFLILAPYVALLL
+525 LFMILAPYLALLL
-538 RDIEKIEEFTWRK
+538 RDVEKIEDFTWRK

-556 LLLAVLYG
+556 LLLALLYG
-564 FSLMIFVIGLMAGL
+564 FSLMIFVIGLVAGF

-591 ANSQFYL
+591 ANPSLYSL
-598 HRLQKRAALIF
+598 RLQKRLALIF
-609 IPFLMNVPYSLEAL
+609 VPFALNLPYSLEAIR
-623 VHPSRLLVEP
+623 HPSRLLVEP
-633 GLLVSGGGPFL
+633 GLLISGGGPLL

-651 GANALPV
+651 GANSLPL
-658 WLVSPILLVLIVSLF
+658 WLVSPILLVLLVSLF
-673 SSTHAR
+673 SSTNAR
-679 RIAEYGVGALV
+679 RIAEYGIGALV

-697 LSVSTHGNEG
+697 ISISTHGNEA
-707 STKVWSGSVIVLV
+707 SSKVWPGPVLALV
-720 TLAAISAGTV
+720 TLAAICSGTI

-753 LLFTTFAYSVAA
+753 LLFTTFAYSVLA
-765 IGWSVT
+765 IGWSVS
-771 KGADSLVQTNRETV
+771 KGADSLVQANRETV

-792 EKDTKILVLR
+792 ERDTKILVLR
-802 EVGSEN
+802 EVGTASE
-808 AKKIQYQLSRG
+808 KKIQYYLSRG
-819 KDISLGE
+819 RDISLGE
-826 PDVAPAQNSAIAEA
+826 PDVAPSQTAAIADA

-850 SSSSTLSDFGVKYL
+850 SSSSILSDYGVKYL
-864 FVKAPF
+864 FVKTPF
-870 KREIIRTIDGLG
+870 KREIIRSIDGLG
-882 GFTRTSA
+882 GFSRTSA
-889 TALGVVWKVSAP
+889 TSLGVVWKVTGP
-901 ASRLMFVGTDGV
+901 ASRLMFVGSDGV
-913 RKELQA
+913 RKELEA
-919 GEVGARTYV
+919 GDVGARTYV

-937 ETYNR
+937 ETYSR
-942 SWQILENG
+942 SWQVLENG
-950 YRLDRSKNEQ
+950 YRLERSKNEQ
-960 GLPTFKVTE
+960 GLPTFTVTE
-969 AGEISLIHDGTTR
+969 AGEISLIHDGTVR
-982 RAWLSLQLIFFV
+982 RGWLSLQLILFV
-994 VVLVMALPAGRRK
+994 IVLVMALPAGRRK

>member
-63 PFMSA
+63 PFISA
-68 DVQTGF
+68 DVETGF
-74 GEAVSLAVDKL
+74 GQAISLAVNKL
-85 SKPVEHEWIW
+85 PQSVEHEWIW

-107 LAELLAAVDDRPQ
+107 LAELITAIDDRPQ
-120 VVMIGPKLLGWHD
+120 VVMVGPKLLGWHD
-133 RTHLLEAGIS
+133 RTHLLEAGVS

-165 GIYDVL
+165 GNHDVL

-183 VFEELNGLDP
+183 VFEELGGLDP
-193 SLTLFRDD
+193 NLTLFRDD

-219 SAVAFHAQ
+219 AAVAFHAQ

-269 LVIQILGSAIARA
+269 VVIQLFSSAVARS
-282 IGYLIAKLPGYAADE
+282 IGYLLAKLPGYASDE

-303 LIIRPGSLIAA
+303 VIVKPGSIIAA
-314 RKMRRKQR
+314 RKVRKKQR

-337 SQIRLASESAIETL
+337 SQIRLASENIVEEI
-351 RSKLFPENV
+351 RSKLFPDDN
-360 QVSAPSVLDSNEDED
+360 QSSAASVLDANEDED
-375 LLTPVNTNHWFAIFK
+375 LLTPVNTSHWLSIFK

-398 LIAIISLLNSRNRF
+398 LIALISILNSRNRF

-445 SVATPTW
+445 SKAAPTW
-452 VAITATASLVFLG
+452 VAITAIASVFFLG

-475 LVAPILMMFTV
+475 LVAPIIMMFTA
-486 SKLLKRLTN
+486 SKLLNRLTSN
-495 NPWISV
+495 SWISV

-513 IAAISTGHIATV
+513 IAAVSTGHIATV

-538 RDIEKIEEFTWRK
+538 QDIERIQDFSWRK

-556 LLLAVLYG
+556 LLLSLLYG
-564 FSLMIFVIGLMAGL
+564 FSLMIFVIGFVAGL

-591 ANSQFYL
+591 ANAPLYSL
-598 HRLQKRAALIF
+598 RMQKRAALIF
-609 IPFLMNVPYSLEAL
+609 VPFIMNVPFSLEAITN
-623 VHPSRLLVEP
+623 PSRLLVEP
-633 GLLVSGGGPFL
+633 GLLISGGGPL
-644 TLLGNPG
+644 NALIGNPG
-651 GANALPV
+651 GANALPI
-658 WLVSPILLVLIVSLF
+658 WLISPILLVLVVSLF

-679 RIAEYGVGALV
+679 RIAEYGIGALV
-690 LAVILSA
+690 LAVVLSS
-697 LSVSTHGNEG
+697 LSISTHGNEA
-707 STKVWSGSVIVLV
+707 SSKVWPGPVLVLV

-737 TLVLSHVHYRH
+737 TLVLSHIHYRH
-748 ILSAL
+748 FLSAL
-753 LLFTTFAYSVAA
+753 LLFTTFAYSVLT

-771 KGADSLVQTNRETV
+771 RGADSLVQANRETV

-808 AKKIQYQLSRG
+808 EKKIQYYVSRG

-826 PDVAPAQNSAIAEA
+826 PDVAPAQTPAIADA

-850 SSSSTLSDFGVKYL
+850 TSAATLSDFGVKYV

-870 KREIIRTIDGLG
+870 KREVIRSIDGIG
-882 GFTRTSA
+882 GFARTSA
-889 TALGVVWKVSAP
+889 TSLGVVWKVTAP
-901 ASRLMFVGTDGV
+901 ASRLMFIGTDGV
-913 RKELQA
+913 RKELEA

-950 YRLDRSKNEQ
+950 YRLDRIKNEQ
-960 GLPTFKVTE
+960 GLPTFTVTE
-969 AGEISLIHDGTTR
+969 PGEISLIHDGTVR
-982 RAWLSLQLIFFV
+982 RGWLSLQLIIFV
-994 VVLVMALPAGRRK
+994 IVLVMALPAGRRK
-1007 SEISEKELA
+1007 SEISDKELA

>member
-63 PFMSA
+63 PFISA
-68 DVQTGF
+68 DVETGF
-74 GEAVSLAVDKL
+74 GAAVSLAIERSPKAVD
-85 SKPVEHEWIW
+85 HEWIW

-107 LAELLAAVDDRPQ
+107 LAELLSAIDDRPQ
-120 VVMIGPKLLGWHD
+120 VVMVGPKLLGWHD

-183 VFEELNGLDP
+183 VFEELDGLDP
-193 SLTLFRDD
+193 NLTLFRDD

-219 SAVAFHAQ
+219 NAVAFHAQ
-227 ASATERRV
+227 ASATERRA

-269 LVIQILGSAIARA
+269 LAIQILGSAIARA
-282 IGYLIAKLPGYAADE
+282 IGFLIAKLPGYAADE

-303 LIIRPGSLIAA
+303 LIIRPGSLISA
-314 RKMRRKQR
+314 RKIRKKQR

-337 SQIRLASESAIETL
+337 SQIRLASEGLVDAI
-351 RSKLFPENV
+351 RAKLFPENA
-360 QVSAPSVLDSNEDED
+360 QIPTTSVLDANEDED
-375 LLTPVNTNHWFAIFK
+375 LLTPVSTNNWFAVFK

-398 LIAIISLLNSRNRF
+398 LITLISIINSRNRF

-475 LVAPILMMFTV
+475 LVAPIIMMFTA
-486 SKLLKRLTN
+486 SKLLKRLTK

-525 LFLILAPYVALLL
+525 LFLILAPYVALVL
-538 RDIEKIEEFTWRK
+538 RDIEKIEEFSWRK

-564 FSLMIFVIGLMAGL
+564 FSLMIFVIGLVAGL
-578 VSTLSDYEKHAKE
+578 ISTLSDYDKHAKE
-591 ANSQFYL
+591 ANPQLYVV
-598 HRLQKRAALIF
+598 RLQKRACLIF

-623 VHPSRLLVEP
+623 VNPSRLLVQP
-633 GLLVSGGGPFL
+633 GLLISGGGPISI
-644 TLLGNPG
+644 LLGNPG
-651 GANALPV
+651 GANSLPT

-679 RIAEYGVGALV
+679 RIAEYGISALA
-690 LAVILSA
+690 LAVVLSA
-697 LSVSTHGNEG
+697 LSISTHGNEA
-707 STKVWSGSVIVLV
+707 SSKVWAGPVLVLV
-720 TLAAISAGTV
+720 TLAAIAAGTV

-748 ILSAL
+748 VLSAL
-753 LLFTTFAYSVAA
+753 LLFTTFAYSVSA
-765 IGWSVT
+765 IGWSIT
-771 KGADSLVQTNRETV
+771 KGADSLVQANRETV

-808 AKKIQYQLSRG
+808 QKKIQYHLSRG
-819 KDISLGE
+819 KDVSLGE
-826 PDVAPAQNSAIAEA
+826 PDVAPAQSDAIAEA

-850 SSSSTLSDFGVKYL
+850 TSSSTLSDFGVKYL

-870 KREIIRTIDGLG
+870 KREIIRSIDGLG
-882 GFTRTSA
+882 GFSRTSA
-889 TALGVVWKVSAP
+889 TSLGVVWKVTAP
-901 ASRLMFVGTDGV
+901 ASRLMFIGVDGV

-942 SWQILENG
+942 SWQVLENG
-950 YRLDRSKNEQ
+950 YRLERSKNEQ

-994 VVLVMALPAGRRK
+994 VVLVMSLPAGRRK
-1007 SEISEKELA
+1007 SEISDKELA

>member
-43 TAVDTGSQDA
+43 TAVDTGSQDS

-63 PFMSA
+63 PFISA
-68 DVQTGF
+68 DVETGF
-74 GEAVSLAVDKL
+74 GQAISLAVNKL
-85 SKPVEHEWIW
+85 PKSVDHEWIW

-107 LAELLAAVDDRPQ
+107 LAELLAAIDDRPQ
-120 VVMIGPKLLGWHD
+120 VVMVGPKLLGWHD
-133 RTHLLEAGIS
+133 RTHLLEAGVS

-165 GIYDVL
+165 GNHDVL

-183 VFEELNGLDP
+183 VFEELGGLDP
-193 SLTLFRDD
+193 NLTLFRDD

-213 SVMVAT
+213 SVMAAT
-219 SAVAFHAQ
+219 GAVAFHAQ
-227 ASATERRV
+227 ASANERRT

-269 LVIQILGSAIARA
+269 LVIQLLGTAIARA

-297 ILAVGA
+297 ILAVGS
-303 LIIRPGSLIAA
+303 LIVRPGLIIAA
-314 RKMRRKQR
+314 RKVRKKQR

-337 SQIRLASESAIETL
+337 SQIRLASEGVVDAV
-351 RSKLFPENV
+351 RAKLFPENN
-360 QVSAPSVLDSNEDED
+360 QISTSSVLDTNEDED
-375 LLTPVNTNHWFAIFK
+375 LLTPVSTNHWFGVFK
-390 RPEVIGFL
+390 RPEVIGFV
-398 LIAIISLLNSRNRF
+398 LISLISLLNSRNRF

-418 ALPISPSGATDLWR
+418 ALPISPAGATDLWR

-445 SVATPTW
+445 TVATPTW
-452 VAITATASLVFLG
+452 VAITATASLFFLG

-475 LVAPILMMFTV
+475 LVAPVLMMFTA
-486 SKLLKRLTN
+486 SKLLKRLTGN
-495 NPWISV
+495 TWISI

-506 YAISPVA
+506 YAVSPVA
-513 IAAISTGHIATV
+513 IAAVSTGHIATV
-525 LFLILAPYVALLL
+525 LFMILAPLVALLL
-538 RDIEKIEEFTWRK
+538 SDIEKIESFTWRK
-551 IAGIS
+551 IAGVS

-564 FSLMIFVIGLMAGL
+564 FSLMIFVIGLAAGL
-578 VSTLSDYEKHAKE
+578 ISTLSDYGKHAQE
-591 ANSQFYL
+591 ANAPLYSQ
-598 HRLQKRAALIF
+598 RLQKRAALIF
-609 IPFLMNVPYSLEAL
+609 VPFVMNIPYSLETIT
-623 VHPSRLLVEP
+623 HPSRLLVEP
-633 GLLVSGGGPFL
+633 GLLISGGGPINA
-644 TLLGNPG
+644 LLGNPG
-651 GANALPV
+651 GANSLPI

-673 SSTHAR
+673 SSTYAR

-690 LAVILSA
+690 IAVVISSLSI
-697 LSVSTHGNEG
+697 STHGNEA
-707 STKVWSGSVIVLV
+707 SSKVWPGPVLVLV
-720 TLAAISAGTV
+720 TLAAVAAGTV

-737 TLVLSHVHYRH
+737 TLVLSHIHYRH

-753 LLFTTFAYSVAA
+753 LLFTTFTYSVLA
-765 IGWSVT
+765 IGWSVS
-771 KGADSLVQTNRETV
+771 KGADSLVQANRETV

-792 EKDTKILVLR
+792 EKDVKILVLR

-808 AKKIQYQLSRG
+808 EKKIQYYLSRG

-826 PDVAPAQNSAIAEA
+826 PDVAPTLTVAIADA

-850 SSSSTLSDFGVKYL
+850 TSSSTLSDFGVKYL
-864 FVKAPF
+864 YVKAPF
-870 KREIIRTIDGLG
+870 KREIIRSIDGLG
-882 GFTRTSA
+882 GFSRTSA
-889 TALGVVWKVSAP
+889 TSLGVVWKVTAP
-901 ASRLMFVGTDGV
+901 ASRLMFVGADGV
-913 RKELQA
+913 RKELEA

-942 SWQILENG
+942 SWQVLENG
-950 YRLDRSKNEQ
+950 YRLDRNKNEQ
-960 GLPTFKVTE
+960 GLPTFTVTE
-969 AGEISLIHDGTTR
+969 PGEISLIHDGTIR
-982 RAWLSLQLIFFV
+982 RGWLSLQLIFFV
-994 VVLVMALPAGRRK
+994 IVLVMALPAGRRK
-1007 SEISEKELA
+1007 SDISEKELA

>member
-43 TAVDTGSQDA
+43 TAVDTGSQDS

-63 PFMSA
+63 PFISA
-68 DVQTGF
+68 DVETGF
-74 GEAVSLAVDKL
+74 GQAISLAVNKL
-85 SKPVEHEWIW
+85 PKSVDHEWIW

-107 LAELLAAVDDRPQ
+107 LAELLAAIDDRPQ
-120 VVMIGPKLLGWHD
+120 VVMVGPKLLGWHD
-133 RTHLLEAGIS
+133 RTHLLEAGVS

-165 GIYDVL
+165 GNHDVL

-183 VFEELNGLDP
+183 VFEELGGLDP
-193 SLTLFRDD
+193 NLTLFRDD

-219 SAVAFHAQ
+219 GAVAFHAQ
-227 ASATERRV
+227 ASANERRT

-255 YVLLANSS
+255 YVLLSNSS

-269 LVIQILGSAIARA
+269 LVIQLLGTAIARA

-297 ILAVGA
+297 ILAVGS
-303 LIIRPGSLIAA
+303 LIVRPGLIIAA
-314 RKMRRKQR
+314 RKVRKKQR

-337 SQIRLASESAIETL
+337 SQIRLASEGVVDAV
-351 RSKLFPENV
+351 RAKLFPENN
-360 QVSAPSVLDSNEDED
+360 QVSTTSVLDTNEDED
-375 LLTPVNTNHWFAIFK
+375 LLTPVSTNHWFGVFK
-390 RPEVIGFL
+390 RPEVIGFV
-398 LIAIISLLNSRNRF
+398 LISLISLLNSRNRF

-418 ALPISPSGATDLWR
+418 ALPISPAGATDLWR

-445 SVATPTW
+445 TVATPTW
-452 VAITATASLVFLG
+452 VAITATASLFFLG

-475 LVAPILMMFTV
+475 LVAPVLMMYTA
-486 SKLLKRLTN
+486 SKLLKRLTGN
-495 NPWISV
+495 TWISI

-506 YAISPVA
+506 YAVSPVA
-513 IAAISTGHIATV
+513 IAAVSTGHIATV
-525 LFLILAPYVALLL
+525 LFMILAPLVALLL
-538 RDIEKIEEFTWRK
+538 RDIEKIENFTWRK
-551 IAGIS
+551 IAGVS

-564 FSLMIFVIGLMAGL
+564 FSLMIFVIGLAAGL
-578 VSTLSDYEKHAKE
+578 ISTLSDYEKHAQE
-591 ANSQFYL
+591 ANAPLYSL
-598 HRLQKRAALIF
+598 RLQKRAALIF
-609 IPFLMNVPYSLEAL
+609 VPFVMNVPYSLETIM
-623 VHPSRLLVEP
+623 HPSRLLVEP
-633 GLLVSGGGPFL
+633 GLLISGGGPIHA
-644 TLLGNPG
+644 LLGNPG
-651 GANALPV
+651 GANSLPI

-690 LAVILSA
+690 IAVVISSLSI
-697 LSVSTHGNEG
+697 STHGNEA
-707 STKVWSGSVIVLV
+707 SSKVWPGPVLVLV
-720 TLAAISAGTV
+720 TLAAVAAGTV

-737 TLVLSHVHYRH
+737 TLVLSHIHYRH

-753 LLFTTFAYSVAA
+753 LLFTTFVYSVLA
-765 IGWSVT
+765 IGWSVS
-771 KGADSLVQTNRETV
+771 KGADSLVQANRATV

-792 EKDTKILVLR
+792 EKDVKILVLR

-808 AKKIQYQLSRG
+808 DKKIQYYLSRG

-826 PDVAPAQNSAIAEA
+826 PDVAPTLTVAIADA

-850 SSSSTLSDFGVKYL
+850 TSSSTLSDFGVKYL
-864 FVKAPF
+864 YVKAPF
-870 KREIIRTIDGLG
+870 KREIIRSIDGLG
-882 GFTRTSA
+882 GFSRTSA
-889 TALGVVWKVSAP
+889 TSLGVVWKVTAP
-901 ASRLMFVGTDGV
+901 ASRLMFVGADGV
-913 RKELQA
+913 RKELEA
-919 GEVGARTYV
+919 GEVGARTFV

-942 SWQILENG
+942 SWQVLENG
-950 YRLDRSKNEQ
+950 YRLDRNKNEQ
-960 GLPTFKVTE
+960 GLPTFTVTE
-969 AGEISLIHDGTTR
+969 PGEISLIHDGTIR
-982 RAWLSLQLIFFV
+982 RGWLSLQLIFFV
-994 VVLVMALPAGRRK
+994 IVLVMALPAGRRK
-1007 SEISEKELA
+1007 SDISEKELA

>member
-43 TAVDTGSQDA
+43 TAVDTGSQDS

-63 PFMSA
+63 PFISA
-68 DVQTGF
+68 DVETGF
-74 GEAVSLAVDKL
+74 GQAISLAVNKL
-85 SKPVEHEWIW
+85 PKSVDHEWIW

-107 LAELLAAVDDRPQ
+107 LAELLAAIDDRPQ
-120 VVMIGPKLLGWHD
+120 VVMVGPKLLGWHD
-133 RTHLLEAGIS
+133 RTHLLEAGVS

-165 GIYDVL
+165 GNHDVL

-183 VFEELNGLDP
+183 VFEELGGLDP
-193 SLTLFRDD
+193 NLTLFRDD

-213 SVMVAT
+213 SVMAAT
-219 SAVAFHAQ
+219 GAVAFHAQ
-227 ASATERRV
+227 ASANERRT

-269 LVIQILGSAIARA
+269 LVIQLLGTAIARA

-297 ILAVGA
+297 ILAVGS
-303 LIIRPGSLIAA
+303 LIVRPGLIIAA
-314 RKMRRKQR
+314 RKVRKKQR

-337 SQIRLASESAIETL
+337 SQIRLASEGVVDAV
-351 RSKLFPENV
+351 RAKLFPENN
-360 QVSAPSVLDSNEDED
+360 QISTSSVLDTNEDED
-375 LLTPVNTNHWFAIFK
+375 LLTPVSTNHWFGVFK
-390 RPEVIGFL
+390 RPEVIGFV
-398 LIAIISLLNSRNRF
+398 LISLISLLNSRNRF

-418 ALPISPSGATDLWR
+418 ALPISPAGATDLWR

-445 SVATPTW
+445 TVATPTW
-452 VAITATASLVFLG
+452 VAITATASLFFLG

-475 LVAPILMMFTV
+475 LVAPVLMMFTA
-486 SKLLKRLTN
+486 SKLLKRLTGN
-495 NPWISV
+495 TWISI

-506 YAISPVA
+506 YAVSPVA
-513 IAAISTGHIATV
+513 IAAVSTGHIATV
-525 LFLILAPYVALLL
+525 LFMILAPLVALLL
-538 RDIEKIEEFTWRK
+538 SDIEKIESFTWRK
-551 IAGIS
+551 IAGVS

-564 FSLMIFVIGLMAGL
+564 FSLMIFVIGLAAGL
-578 VSTLSDYEKHAKE
+578 ISTLSDYGKHAQE
-591 ANSQFYL
+591 ANAPLYSQ
-598 HRLQKRAALIF
+598 RLQKRAALIF
-609 IPFLMNVPYSLEAL
+609 VPFVMNIPYSLETIT
-623 VHPSRLLVEP
+623 HPSRLLVEP
-633 GLLVSGGGPFL
+633 GLLISGGGPINA
-644 TLLGNPG
+644 LLGNPG
-651 GANALPV
+651 GANSLPI

-673 SSTHAR
+673 SSTYAR

-690 LAVILSA
+690 IAVVISSLSI
-697 LSVSTHGNEG
+697 STHGNEA
-707 STKVWSGSVIVLV
+707 SSKVWPGPVLVLV
-720 TLAAISAGTV
+720 TLAAVAAGTV

-737 TLVLSHVHYRH
+737 TLVLSHIHYRH

-753 LLFTTFAYSVAA
+753 LLFTTFTYSVLA
-765 IGWSVT
+765 IGWSVS
-771 KGADSLVQTNRETV
+771 KGADSLVQANRETV

-792 EKDTKILVLR
+792 EKDVKILVLR

-808 AKKIQYQLSRG
+808 EKKIQYYLSRG

-826 PDVAPAQNSAIAEA
+826 PDVAPTLTVAIADA
-840 ARGLIDGSGV
+840 ARGWIDGSGV
-850 SSSSTLSDFGVKYL
+850 TSSSTLSDFGVKYL
-864 FVKAPF
+864 YVKAPF
-870 KREIIRTIDGLG
+870 KREIIRSIDGLG
-882 GFTRTSA
+882 GFSRTSA
-889 TALGVVWKVSAP
+889 TSLGVVWKVTAP
-901 ASRLMFVGTDGV
+901 ASRLMFVGADGV
-913 RKELQA
+913 RKELEA

-942 SWQILENG
+942 SWQVLENG
-950 YRLDRSKNEQ
+950 YRLDRNKNEQ
-960 GLPTFKVTE
+960 GLPTFTVTE
-969 AGEISLIHDGTTR
+969 PGEISLIHDGTIR
-982 RAWLSLQLIFFV
+982 RGWLSLQLIFFV
-994 VVLVMALPAGRRK
+994 IVLVMALPAGRRK
-1007 SEISEKELA
+1007 SDISEKELA

>member
-43 TAVDTGSQDA
+43 TAVDTGSQDS

-63 PFMSA
+63 PFISA
-68 DVQTGF
+68 DVETGF
-74 GEAVSLAVDKL
+74 GQAISLAVNKL
-85 SKPVEHEWIW
+85 PKSVDHEWIW

-107 LAELLAAVDDRPQ
+107 LAELLAAIDDRPQ
-120 VVMIGPKLLGWHD
+120 VVMVGPKLLGWHD
-133 RTHLLEAGIS
+133 RTHLLEAGVS

-165 GIYDVL
+165 GNHDVL

-183 VFEELNGLDP
+183 VFEELGGLDP
-193 SLTLFRDD
+193 NLTLFRDD

-213 SVMVAT
+213 SVMAAT
-219 SAVAFHAQ
+219 GAVAFHAQ
-227 ASATERRV
+227 ASANERRT

-255 YVLLANSS
+255 YVLLSNSS

-269 LVIQILGSAIARA
+269 LVIQLLGTAIARA

-297 ILAVGA
+297 ILAVGS
-303 LIIRPGSLIAA
+303 LIVRPGLIIAA
-314 RKMRRKQR
+314 RKVRKKQR

-337 SQIRLASESAIETL
+337 SQIRLAFEGVVDAV
-351 RSKLFPENV
+351 RAKLFPENN
-360 QVSAPSVLDSNEDED
+360 QVSTTSVLDTNEDED
-375 LLTPVNTNHWFAIFK
+375 LLTPVSTNHWFGIFK
-390 RPEVIGFL
+390 RPEVIGFV
-398 LIAIISLLNSRNRF
+398 LISLISLLNSRNRF

-418 ALPISPSGATDLWR
+418 ALPISPAGATDLWR

-445 SVATPTW
+445 TVATPTW
-452 VAITATASLVFLG
+452 VAITATASLFFLG

-475 LVAPILMMFTV
+475 LVAPVLMMFTA
-486 SKLLKRLTN
+486 SKLLKRLTGN
-495 NPWISV
+495 TWISI

-506 YAISPVA
+506 YAVSPVA
-513 IAAISTGHIATV
+513 IAAVSTGHIATV
-525 LFLILAPYVALLL
+525 LFMILAPLVALLL
-538 RDIEKIEEFTWRK
+538 RDIEKIESFTWRK
-551 IAGIS
+551 IAGVS

-564 FSLMIFVIGLMAGL
+564 FSLMIFVIGLAAGL
-578 VSTLSDYEKHAKE
+578 ISTLSDYEKHAQE
-591 ANSQFYL
+591 ANAPLYSL
-598 HRLQKRAALIF
+598 RLQKRAALIF
-609 IPFLMNVPYSLEAL
+609 VPFVMNVPYSLETIM
-623 VHPSRLLVEP
+623 HPSRLLVEP
-633 GLLVSGGGPFL
+633 GLLISGGGPINA
-644 TLLGNPG
+644 LLGNPG
-651 GANALPV
+651 GANSLPI

-690 LAVILSA
+690 IAVVISSLSI
-697 LSVSTHGNEG
+697 STHGNEA
-707 STKVWSGSVIVLV
+707 SSKVWPGPVLVLV
-720 TLAAISAGTV
+720 TLAAVAAGTV

-737 TLVLSHVHYRH
+737 TLVLSHIHYRH

-753 LLFTTFAYSVAA
+753 LLFTTFTYSVLA
-765 IGWSVT
+765 IGWSVS
-771 KGADSLVQTNRETV
+771 KGADSLVQANRATV

-792 EKDTKILVLR
+792 EKDVKILVLR

-808 AKKIQYQLSRG
+808 DKKIQYYLSRG

-826 PDVAPAQNSAIAEA
+826 PDVAPTLTVAIADA

-850 SSSSTLSDFGVKYL
+850 TSSSTLSDFGVKYL
-864 FVKAPF
+864 YVKAPF
-870 KREIIRTIDGLG
+870 KREIIRSIDGLG
-882 GFTRTSA
+882 GFSRTSA
-889 TALGVVWKVSAP
+889 TSLGVVWKVTAP
-901 ASRLMFVGTDGV
+901 ASRLMFVGADGV
-913 RKELQA
+913 RKELEA

-942 SWQILENG
+942 SWQVLENG
-950 YRLDRSKNEQ
+950 YRLDRNKNEQ
-960 GLPTFKVTE
+960 GLPTFTVTE
-969 AGEISLIHDGTTR
+969 PGEISLIHDGTIR
-982 RAWLSLQLIFFV
+982 RGWLSLQLIFFV
-994 VVLVMALPAGRRK
+994 IVLVMALPAGRRK
-1007 SEISEKELA
+1007 SDISEKELA

>member
-63 PFMSA
+63 PFISA
-68 DVQTGF
+68 DVETGF
-74 GEAVSLAVDKL
+74 GAAVSLAVEKL
-85 SKPVEHEWIW
+85 PKAVDHEWIW

-107 LAELLAAVDDRPQ
+107 LAELLSAIDDRPQ
-120 VVMIGPKLLGWHD
+120 VVMVGPKLLGWHD

-183 VFEELNGLDP
+183 VFEELDGLDP
-193 SLTLFRDD
+193 NLTLFRDD

-219 SAVAFHAQ
+219 NAVAFHAQ
-227 ASATERRV
+227 ASATERRA

-269 LVIQILGSAIARA
+269 LAIQILGSAIARA
-282 IGYLIAKLPGYAADE
+282 IGFLIAKLPGYAADE

-303 LIIRPGSLIAA
+303 LIIRPGSLISA
-314 RKMRRKQR
+314 RKIRKKQR

-337 SQIRLASESAIETL
+337 SQIRLASEGLVDAI
-351 RSKLFPENV
+351 RAKLFPENV
-360 QVSAPSVLDSNEDED
+360 QVQTTSVLDANEDED
-375 LLTPVNTNHWFAIFK
+375 LLTPVSTNNWFAVFK

-398 LIAIISLLNSRNRF
+398 LITVISIINSRNRF

-475 LVAPILMMFTV
+475 LVAPIIMMFTA
-486 SKLLKRLTN
+486 SKLLKRLTK

-525 LFLILAPYVALLL
+525 LFLILAPYVALVL
-538 RDIEKIEEFTWRK
+538 RDIEKIEEFSWRK

-564 FSLMIFVIGLMAGL
+564 FSLMVFVIGLVAG
-578 VSTLSDYEKHAKE
+578 VISTLSDYDKHAKE
-591 ANSQFYL
+591 ANPQLYVV
-598 HRLQKRAALIF
+598 RLQKRACLIF

-623 VHPSRLLVEP
+623 VNPSRLLVEP
-633 GLLVSGGGPFL
+633 GLLISGGGPIL

-651 GANALPV
+651 GANSLPM

-679 RIAEYGVGALV
+679 RIAEYGISALV
-690 LAVILSA
+690 LAVVLSA
-697 LSVSTHGNEG
+697 LSISTHGNEA
-707 STKVWSGSVIVLV
+707 SSKVWAGPVLVLV
-720 TLAAISAGTV
+720 TLAAIAAGTV

-753 LLFTTFAYSVAA
+753 LLFTTFAYSVSA
-765 IGWSVT
+765 IGWSLT
-771 KGADSLVQTNRETV
+771 KGADSLVQANRETV

-802 EVGSEN
+802 EVGSESQ
-808 AKKIQYQLSRG
+808 KKIQYHLSRG

-826 PDVAPAQNSAIAEA
+826 PDVAPAQSKAIAEA

-870 KREIIRTIDGLG
+870 KREIIRSIDGLG
-882 GFTRTSA
+882 GFSRTSA
-889 TALGVVWKVSAP
+889 TSLGVVWKVTAP
-901 ASRLMFVGTDGV
+901 ASRLMFVGVDGV

-942 SWQILENG
+942 SWQVLENG
-950 YRLDRSKNEQ
+950 YRLERSKNEQ

>member
-63 PFMSA
+63 PFISA
-68 DVQTGF
+68 DVETGF
-74 GEAVSLAVDKL
+74 GEAVSLAVEKL
-85 SKPVEHEWIW
+85 PKNVDHEWIW

-120 VVMIGPKLLGWHD
+120 VVMVGPKLLGWHD

-183 VFEELNGLDP
+183 VFEELEGLDP
-193 SLTLFRDD
+193 NLTLFRDD

-213 SVMVAT
+213 SVMVVT

-269 LVIQILGSAIARA
+269 LLIQILGSAVARA

-303 LIIRPGSLIAA
+303 LIIRPGALISA
-314 RKMRRKQR
+314 RKVRRKQR

-337 SQIRLASESAIETL
+337 SQIRLASEGVVDAV

-360 QVSAPSVLDSNEDED
+360 QVSTTSVLDANEDED
-375 LLTPVNTNHWFAIFK
+375 LLTPVNTSHWFGIFK

-398 LIAIISLLNSRNRF
+398 LIALISILNSRNRF

-475 LVAPILMMFTV
+475 LVAPVIMMFTA
-486 SKLLKRLTN
+486 SKLLKRLTKN
-495 NPWISV
+495 SWISI

-506 YAISPVA
+506 YAVSPVA

-525 LFLILAPYVALLL
+525 LFLILAPYVAIVL
-538 RDIEKIEEFTWRK
+538 RDIEKIEEFSWRK

-564 FSLMIFVIGLMAGL
+564 FSLMIFVIGFVAGI

-591 ANSQFYL
+591 ANSQLYL
-598 HRLQKRAALIF
+598 LRLQKRAALIF
-609 IPFLMNVPYSLEAL
+609 TPFLMNVPYSLEAL
-623 VHPSRLLVEP
+623 AHPSRLLVEP
-633 GLLVSGGGPFL
+633 GLLISGGGPFL

-651 GANALPV
+651 GANSLPI

-690 LAVILSA
+690 LAVVVSGLSI
-697 LSVSTHGNEG
+697 STHGNEA
-707 STKVWSGSVIVLV
+707 SSKVWSGPAIVPV
-720 TLAAISAGTV
+720 TLAAIAAGTV

-765 IGWSVT
+765 IGWSVS
-771 KGADSLVQTNRETV
+771 KGADSLVQANRETV

-792 EKDTKILVLR
+792 ERDTKILVLR

-808 AKKIQYQLSRG
+808 QKKIQYHLSRG

-826 PDVAPAQNSAIAEA
+826 PDVAPAQSSAIAEA

-850 SSSSTLSDFGVKYL
+850 TSSSTLSDFGVKYL

-870 KREIIRTIDGLG
+870 KKEIIRSIDGLG

-889 TALGVVWKVSAP
+889 TSLGVVWKVSAP

-942 SWQILENG
+942 SWQVLENG
-950 YRLDRSKNEQ
+950 YRLERSKNEQ

-969 AGEISLIHDGTTR
+969 AGEISLIHDGTSR